1 MELIEF
7 VGKENEKDVKA
18 TLDTESHI
26 LTISGSGAMKDGKVF
41 PDYTKEIESV
51 IIGRGVSRI
60 GAMAFC
66 GMTSLSSANIDMFV
80 EEIGDSAFFSTALT
94 EVVIP
99 DALRKIGRFVFADCK
114 KLEKITINAQN
125 VDYGFSVLGS
135 NQKRLAS
142 KQLDPEIIGDDAYI
156 NKLIHIRD
164 DGIYYGYGIRN
175 QDGSRKASIKYC
187 SAINEH
193 ETTEGLLGRLYGS
206 ANDDPWVYEEFVTA
220 DIYKEITIKKLP
232 SKMKYAIGDALDLS
246 GMEVAAAF
254 KHRPGAEVL
263 TEGFAASGF
272 DSSSLGEKVITIT
285 YTYST
290 GNFSKDYTTTLTVK
304 VTDNVRVTWLG
315 FYGEILL
322 EEVIATG
329 TSGSPPE
336 LSYGSDFDAQYD
348 FIGWDSNYTSIYDD
362 CYIRAKYELKTF
374 TVTFADYDGTVLKT
388 ETVGYGYGATAPESP
403 SRDGYIFSGWD
414 KDYSYITEDMAVKAT
429 YYKYVAVESIFV
441 DNTISIKKGQ
451 EKALNASV
459 VPSDATVQDVIYESS
474 DEDIAQV
481 DENGIVTAVAS
492 GDTKISVKSK
502 DNEKIASYTNVN
514 VIGNTDLNGLNIVPE
529 EIYIGVGEKEQLS
542 VFVDAGEDADAR
554 VIFSSSST
562 CVTID
567 NNGIITGKKEGEGYV
582 KAYFSKKPSLYS
594 LCKVYV
600 ENSTELLDDL
610 YENDSIKKETFIHSK
625 SGKFK
630 DITNSDIVA
639 ESMEIKEAISTS
651 APLMLGGCISNSF
664 KIRVNSK
671 QFYAKEPNGDIE
683 VYQKVKGRKVVLFT
697 GTIYSAER
705 QGDILTREIIA
716 YDKMYKAYNTPI
728 ASLIK
733 KQSFPTRIGKLKKL
747 VLNQIG
753 LTEKLSGQAQKYGS
767 IKSLDSEPIYSYCSY
782 YYKTETVNGKK
793 VKNKKKRIYYDI
805 PGDLTAG
812 DFLRD
817 YCEALGCFGWVNR
830 NGVLEYISWDG
841 IGWDNIDWF
850 PDMKKEIKP
859 FSGKLKTG
867 DTYYK
872 LNSTLITLESTG
884 ESKKYG
890 KGSQTYEISE
900 DNVLCSMSLRN
911 GYRTDGKINN
921 QFDTY
926 PMKYGINYLHG
937 GMEGLIWRAL
947 GDRVIMPICVTQK
960 FRPSIKVGDF
970 LVGNNKK
977 TLQDGTTI
985 KWTTKSA
992 VLERTIKGT
1001 QFMIDTIEAKVGSY
1015 SSKSAKGKVV
1025 KYKVSGIGS
1034 KVKSLN
1040 DKVF

>member
-18 TLDTESHI
+18 ILDTESHI

-60 GAMAFC
+60 GAMAFS

-99 DALRKIGRFVFADCK
+99 DALKKIGRFVFADCK

-142 KQLDPEIIGDDAYI
+142 KQLDPEVIGDDVYI
-156 NKLIHIRD
+156 NKLLHIRD

-175 QDGSRKASIKYC
+175 PDGSRKASIKYC

-206 ANDDPWVYEEFVTA
+206 ANDEPWVYEELVA
-220 DIYKEITIKKLP
+220 PDIYKEITIKKFP
-232 SKMKYAIGDALDLS
+232 HKMKYAIGDALDLS

-263 TEGFAASGF
+263 TGGFTASGF
-272 DSSSLGEKVITIT
+272 DSTSLGEKVITIT

-290 GNFSKDYTTTLTVK
+290 GNFSKDYTTTLTVE
-304 VTDNVRVTWLG
+304 VTENVTVKWLG
-315 FYGEILL
+315 FYGETLL
-322 EEVIATG
+322 EEKIKTG
-329 TSGSPPE
+329 ASGNPPE

-374 TVTFADYDGTVLKT
+374 TVNFEDYDGTVLKT

-403 SRDGYIFSGWD
+403 SRDGYIFDGWD
-414 KDYSYITEDMAVKAT
+414 KDYSYITGDTTVKAT

-441 DNTISIKKGQ
+441 ENTISIKKGQ
-451 EKALNASV
+451 EKTLNVSV
-459 VPSDATVQDVIYESS
+459 VPADATVQDVIYESS
-474 DEDIAQV
+474 NEDIAQA
-481 DENGIVTAVAS
+481 DENGVVTAVSA
-492 GDTKISVKSK
+492 GTAKISVKSK
-502 DNEKIASYTNVN
+502 DNEKIVSYTKAN
-514 VIGNTDLNGLNIVPE
+514 VIGNTDLNGINIVPE

-600 ENSTELLDDL
+600 ENSKELLDDL
-610 YENDSIKKETFIHSK
+610 YRNDSIKKETVIHSK

-630 DITNSDIVA
+630 DITNSEIVA

-651 APLMLGGCISNSF
+651 TPLMLGGCISNSF
-664 KIRVNSK
+664 KIKVNSK
-671 QFYAKEPNGDIE
+671 QFYTKEPTGDIE
-683 VYQKVKGRKVVLFT
+683 VYQKIKGRKVTLFT

-716 YDKMYKAYNTPI
+716 YDALHKAYNTPI
-728 ASLIK
+728 ASFIK
-733 KQSFPTRIGKLKKL
+733 KQSYPITVGKLKNLIFNK
-747 VLNQIG
+747 IG
-753 LTEKLSGQAQKYGS
+753 LTQK
-767 IKSLDSEPIYSYCSY
+767 KRTLALDKEPLYKYYSY
-782 YYKTETVNGKK
+782 YYKTVTENGKK
-793 VKNKKKRIYYDI
+793 VKKKQKQIHYDI
-805 PGDLTAG
+805 PHDLTAG
-812 DFLRD
+812 DFIRD
-817 YCEALGCFGWVNR
+817 YCEANGAFGWINR
-830 NGVLEYISWDG
+830 NGVFEYILWDEYS
-841 IGWDNIDWF
+841 DTKYTNIS
-850 PDMKKEIKP
+850 P
-859 FSGKLKTG
+859 FNGKSKTG
-867 DTYYK
+867 DRYYLVKSAELDASEQDKPITAGSGSQKYQISDDNIIIEMATRGRGTAYNDIIFIESYYDPEYK
-872 LNSTLITLESTG
+872 LGFN
-884 ESKKYG
+884 YVHG
-890 KGSQTYEISE
+890 K
-900 DNVLCSMSLRN
+900 
-911 GYRTDGKINN
+911 
-921 QFDTY
+921 
-926 PMKYGINYLHG
+926 
-937 GMEGLIWRAL
+937 AL
-947 GDRVIMPICVTQK
+947 GEILDNLEKKIVMPLNITQK
-960 FRPSIKVGDF
+960 FIPSLKVGD
-970 LVGNNKK
+970 LIKMENEKR
-977 TLQDGTTI
+977 LSDGTSI

-992 VLERTIKGT
+992 VLERTIRGT
-1001 QFMIDTIEAKVGSY
+1001 QFVTDTIEAKVGPY
-1015 SSKSAKGKVV
+1015 SNKNVKGKAV
-1025 KYKVSGIGS
+1025 KYNSSSANKKVDFLSQ
-1034 KVKSLN
+1034 
-1040 DKVF
+1040 KVF